1 MDWLGA
7 GVDWPLIMVRTIHFA
22 ASAVITG
29 TLVFR
34 TWVAK
39 PGLPSEQ
46 AIALGWRSQSLR
58 VAWIALAVTLLSGA
72 GWLLLQAVSMS
83 GLPPGEAMTSQVLST
98 VLNETQF
105 GAVTEI
111 RSVLAII
118 LATALAFDRFA
129 LADRLALAAAVG
141 LTASIAWTGH
151 AGSTLGELGN
161 LHLTA
166 DALHL
171 IASAAWIGGLVPL
184 ALLLAPRRRNQDF
197 AWASLARDAAQR
209 FSTLGMVSVGTLL
222 VTGIVNAW
230 ILVGSIHALIVTGY
244 GQLLLVKLVVFA
256 IMLGFAATNRF
267 WLTPQLA
274 LSSENDPQLEA
285 LRQLTRNSV
294 AEIALGLTIFAI
306 VGVLGTLHPA
316 IHLM

>member
-7 GVDWPLIMVRTIHFA
+7 GVDWPLITVRAIHFA

-34 TWVAK
+34 TWMAK

-46 AIALGWRSQSLR
+46 AIALGWWRQSLQ
-58 VAWIALAVTLLSGA
+58 VAWIALAVALLSGV

-105 GAVTEI
+105 GVVTEI

-118 LATALAFDRFA
+118 LATALAFDRIP
-129 LADRLALAAAVG
+129 LVNWVALAAALG

-151 AGSTLGELGN
+151 AASTLGELGN
-161 LHLTA
+161 LHLAA

-171 IASAAWIGGLVPL
+171 IAAASWIGGLMPF
-184 ALLLAPRRRNQDF
+184 ALLLAGVRRHGG
-197 AWASLARDAAQR
+197 ASLARDATQR
-209 FSTLGMVSVGTLL
+209 FSTLGIVSVATLA
-222 VTGIVNAW
+222 VTGLVNSW
-230 ILVGSIHALIVTGY
+230 ILVGSFRALPVTEY
-244 GQLLLVKLVVFA
+244 GQVLMLKLVVFA
-256 IMLGFAATNRF
+256 AMLVFAAVNRF
-267 WLTPQLA
+267 SLTPQLA
-274 LSSENDPQLEA
+274 VPSGNEGEA
-285 LRQLTRNSV
+285 LRKLTRNSV
-294 AEIALGLTIFAI
+294 VEIALGFVIFAI
-306 VGVLGTLHPA
+306 VGMLGTLHPA
-316 IHLM
+316 VHLM